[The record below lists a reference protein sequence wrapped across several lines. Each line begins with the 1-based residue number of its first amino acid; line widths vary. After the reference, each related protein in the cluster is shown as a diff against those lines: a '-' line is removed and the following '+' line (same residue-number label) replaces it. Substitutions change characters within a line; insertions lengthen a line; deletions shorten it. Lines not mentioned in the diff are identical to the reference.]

1 MASRHVT
8 ADDLGADR
16 RRALDLTPVSRETLA
31 RLESFVAL
39 LLHWQPR
46 TNLIAASTV
55 RQLWTRHIA
64 DSLQL
69 LDLVPEA
76 RVWVDVGS
84 GAGFPG
90 LPIACALADKSRG
103 EVHLI
108 ESNAKKAAFLR
119 EAVRVTGAPAQ
130 VHATRLESVAGT
142 LPAGIEVVSA
152 RAVAHLNQLFTMCF
166 PLLAKNGVTGLFP
179 KGHNA
184 GRELEEAAGRWTVR
198 AELVHSR
205 TDHRSQI
212 VVIRKLERLPTPNR
226 VATDS

>member
-1 MASRHVT
+1 MASRPVA
-8 ADDLGADR
+8 ADDLSADR
-16 RRALDLTPVSRETLA
+16 RRALELTPVSRDTLA
-31 RLESFVAL
+31 RLDSFVAL

-90 LPIACALADKSRG
+90 LPIACALADRSG
-103 EVHLI
+103 AEVHLI

-119 EAVRVTGAPAQ
+119 EAVRVTGAPAH
-130 VHATRLESVAGT
+130 VYAGRLESVAGT
-142 LPAGIEVVSA
+142 LPAGIQVVCA
-152 RAVAHLNQLFTMCF
+152 RAVAHLNVLLSICF

-184 GRELEEAAGRWTVR
+184 ARELEEAASRWAVR
-198 AELVHSR
+198 AKLVPSR
-205 TDHRSQI
+205 TERRSQI
-212 VVIRKLERLPTPNR
+212 VVIRQLERLPTPNR